1 MINDSYLEIHDDII
15 VIGVMYKYRLQLNM
29 ANYIYL
35 ASVADFKHHLYF
47 LSKIITPDVFI
58 EYLREWEAFIMLNRV
73 VGQKKTVSL
82 MKATHYYKER
92 TEAKL

>member
-47 LSKIITPDVFI
+47 CQRSSHPMCL
-58 EYLREWEAFIMLNRV
+58 LNICVNGKR
-73 VGQKKTVSL
+73 SL
-82 MKATHYYKER
+82 C
-92 TEAKL
+92 